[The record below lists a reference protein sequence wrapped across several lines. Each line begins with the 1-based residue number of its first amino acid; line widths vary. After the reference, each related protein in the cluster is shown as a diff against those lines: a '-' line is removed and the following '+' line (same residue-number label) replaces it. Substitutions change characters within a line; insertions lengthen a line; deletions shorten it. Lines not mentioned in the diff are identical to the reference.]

1 MRIINVAV
9 TDHRLSIR
17 YRFSRKGIA
26 AVVDHA
32 RALKENPSS
41 LVEAVVMSG
50 VRDAAR
56 IPRAD
61 FVVATVG
68 GHGADHVGSECDGVM
83 GVKSQDFEAQ
93 GFVNF
98 ALPEARG
105 IGANRGHRGG
115 GTGRTASA
123 SLDQRLAGR
132 ACPMVENLR
141 RARD

>member
-61 FVVATVG
+61 YAWSPRSVVMVPIMWA
-68 GHGADHVGSECDGVM
+68 
-83 GVKSQDFEAQ
+83 
-93 GFVNF
+93 
-98 ALPEARG
+98 
-105 IGANRGHRGG
+105 
-115 GTGRTASA
+115 ASA
-123 SLDQRLAGR
+123 
-132 ACPMVENLR
+132 ME
-141 RARD
+141 